1 MQKIKKGDKVLIL
14 AGKDKGKQGTV
25 LKVLFAT
32 DLVPKLVTKAIVE
45 GINVVKKHKKAD
57 PAKNVSGNIISKE
70 MPIAISNIAL
80 INSSTNKAG
89 KVGFKFVDK
98 DVSGGTSTGK
108 KKVRYFKSSQE
119 VVDV

>member
-25 LKVLFAT
+25 LKVLYD
-32 DLVPKLVTKAIVE
+32 DLVAKLAIKAVVE
-45 GINVVKKHKKAD
+45 GINLVKKHKKAD
-57 PAKNVSGNIISKE
+57 PAKNVPGNIVSKE

-80 INSSTNKAG
+80 INPSTNKAG
-89 KVGFKFVDK
+89 KVGFKLVDK
-98 DVSGGTSTGK
+98 DISSGASKGK

>member
-25 LKVLFAT
+25 LKVLYH
-32 DLVPKLVTKAIVE
+32 DIIPKLAVKALVE
-45 GINVVKKHKKAD
+45 GINLSKKHKKAD
-57 PAKNVSGNIISKE
+57 PSKDVPGSIISKE

-80 INSSTNKAG
+80 INPSTNKAS
-89 KVGFKFVDK
+89 KVGFKLVDK
-98 DVSGGTSTGK
+98 DISSGSIGK
-108 KKVRYFKSSQE
+108 RQKKVRYFKSSQE